1 MKRQGRQQGAALVVT
16 LVLLVMALMLG
27 LSSFQSARLEESM
40 AGNQRASVS
49 ALMAA
54 EYGVSEL
61 IGDLVDNDGWS
72 GLAVCSSSLDIDDW
86 NPTALS
92 MSSKSVNG
100 IDYDYHKCVSVG
112 GNIAY
117 FFVVGKAGDVTRK
130 VSANYLLPGGF
141 LNFSPITIPAVI
153 HNFISPNSNVFEVEG
168 EEVDGVFQPAVS
180 TNGQKSEVES
190 AISDGQGPDR
200 IDNYKGGISDEIS
213 EPILQSANVSDFVSF
228 IEALIALA
236 NGNGGECQGTCTCN
250 GFGTSLSADNP
261 ESCITYVPGSY
272 VDSGN
277 FTGSGIM
284 IVGGDL
290 LLSGTPSFDGLVI
303 VLGETYS
310 LSGGGEGGINGSL
323 LLAGYEEGENGSYS
337 YREMDVTVAGGG
349 RAKYQY
355 DSAALE
361 NAFSLIRGTDAEQ
374 AWVAGNSGGVG
385 EIGYEKWRVSAN

>member
-1 MKRQGRQQGAALVVT
+1 MQGRQRGAVLVVT
-16 LVLLVMALMLG
+16 LVMLVMALMLG

-61 IGDLVDNDGWS
+61 IGDLVETDGWS
-72 GLAVCSSSLDIDDW
+72 SLSVCDASLDIDDW
-86 NPTALS
+86 SPAGLS
-92 MSSKSVNG
+92 MNSESFNG
-100 IDYDYHKCVSVG
+100 GDYDHYECVSAG

-117 FFVVGKAGDVTRK
+117 FFVVGKAGGVTRE
-130 VSANYLLPGGF
+130 VAANYLLPGGF
-141 LNFSPITIPAVI
+141 LNFSPITIPAI
-153 HNFISPNSNVFEVEG
+153 IRDFISPNSDAFEVEG

-190 AISDGQGPDR
+190 AINAGPDR
-200 IDNYKGGISDEIS
+200 LDNYKGGVSDEIS
-213 EPILQSANVSDFVSF
+213 ESILQSANVNDFVSF
-228 IEALIALA
+228 VDVLIELA
-236 NGNGGECQGTCTCN
+236 NGSGGECQGTCTCN
-250 GFGTSLSADNP
+250 GFGTSLSADDP
-261 ESCITYVPGSY
+261 ESCITYVPGTY
-272 VDSGN
+272 EDSGN

-284 IVGGDL
+284 VVGGDL

-310 LSGGGEGGINGSL
+310 LDGAGQGGVNGSL
-323 LLAGYEEGENGSYS
+323 LLAGYAGGDDGSYS

-349 RAKYQY
+349 RAQYQY

-374 AWVAGNSGGVG
+374 AWLAGNSGGTG